1 MKKNRNEKTNYK
13 MKNEMKN
20 EMKYEMK
27 NEKWKMKNQKLLK
40 NWNKIKNYDIKVI
53 LIYSNEENWNRIN

>member
-1 MKKNRNEKTNYK
+1 
-13 MKNEMKN
+13 MKNEKWN
-20 EMKYEMK
+20 EIW

-53 LIYSNEENWNRIN
+53 LIYSNEENWNRMN